1 MSILLVALSVLD
13 FARMTVYKVQA
24 QRAMEITA
32 NSLIT
37 NYDKAFQENYGLF
50 MAKKGDLTK
59 KADFLLSENFQMGKV
74 KNPQKAVRAVGM
86 EPAEIKEQILEYMK
100 YRGPLIAVSKLY
112 SMFSSMESVL
122 STGDKFSD
130 RMDTELSNADFLE
143 ALNEYRYYLHGW
155 TFHDDRPD
163 YKYIRDD
170 SKEAFQSEGKDVI
183 IEQSEDLFFRTYPIR
198 IPKAGRTNNYFVR
211 SFMDFPAENP
221 YSPHM
226 NMGDTS
232 LFRNAWEEFDIERY
246 ALFFDN
252 WPVLEMDA
260 YALGHRSRVTPTLA
274 FEHDQVIEQIM
285 DEYAERHEKGEEG
298 AAAAWEALNDLSVFI
313 PHNRTAEDYERE
325 KIGEEVTDAYSW
337 LYRYLSYCDDRPAK
351 DKELDYVVID
361 TEWMQRIA
369 FLNLLLNYDAQHYR
383 KAYQTT
389 ARNYGILMGLKEANK
404 RAKEKLSEVAKHL
417 ESYKQQVKKEMASL
431 TEGDSKDPNY
441 MASIQPKLEDKLEMI
456 ALMEEQLNKV
466 QSENKFDEN
475 IQLLDQMIQKLCV
488 PPFYEFEDTW
498 TEHDILNFRYMELE
512 SLDTLEYEEFHELL
526 SATKEHI
533 KRQPDGKL
541 PYGKKFKELYDYG
554 AALEKALGIERSLTF
569 DKEGFL
575 KLKEQYDENCRS
587 MQIDFN
593 KEQLFVHKAESG
605 EDPKATAQK
614 SSGSLRDIMKVA
626 DKIFSA
632 IFSFGSGKE
641 LSKEEYKAL
650 PSKVYFESEETKLD
664 KGAMDVDTGSAKS
677 SKKTG
682 KRSKSWFSGIKNIIT
697 SFKKLAQDPL
707 GTLYVNEYIMTG
719 FRSSATGVGDYK
731 EQINLKFQDKNKNPK
746 KEELRLESEIEYVI
760 GGNRTDLSNN
770 SDVASKIILLRVLPN
785 MLYIFTNSDTN
796 SLAISLA
803 TAITAIFP
811 PLYPLVY
818 LIVVVMWAIA
828 ESLVDVFV
836 LRQGQKVAFL
846 KTTGDFMLS
855 PSGFMEIARVFA
867 NVAIEAGADAVKGQI
882 SKGLDEL
889 DNFVTEKAKAGKE
902 FIKKKVGDLATSL
915 GADAIQKNQITEY
928 VSDKYQMVE
937 EAISDYE
944 KTIDNYVEAV
954 VGKYMVKVEKDRA
967 QGKKTDAVSIDE
979 LSEEF
984 ASQMFDSIKEV
995 AKENAAEVIP
1005 LINKKLQEELHPDI
1019 VGSLEML
1026 EKIKNDYQIQ
1036 AGIEKGKNLLRK
1048 KLEQKLDELVFDELE
1063 KEFTEGKQKVKD
1075 ELQGYLN
1082 SKIDL
1087 GTEKLQNHVNE
1098 SLKNVFSNTPEIKVT
1113 EKSSSGFKLGYEDYL
1128 RIYLLFV
1135 EEDVKLLRI
1144 LDLVQ
1149 LRENKDINGY
1159 MTGVEVEMKFDVA
1172 YLFLPRL
1179 IEIAKKQSSAIK
1191 AQQSDY
1197 ERVDFK
1203 LRSVAGY

>member
-1 MSILLVALSVLD
+1 
-13 FARMTVYKVQA
+13 
-24 QRAMEITA
+24 
-32 NSLIT
+32 
-37 NYDKAFQENYGLF
+37 
-50 MAKKGDLTK
+50 
-59 KADFLLSENFQMGKV
+59 
-74 KNPQKAVRAVGM
+74 
-86 EPAEIKEQILEYMK
+86 
-100 YRGPLIAVSKLY
+100 
-112 SMFSSMESVL
+112 
-122 STGDKFSD
+122 
-130 RMDTELSNADFLE
+130 
-143 ALNEYRYYLHGW
+143 
-155 TFHDDRPD
+155 
-163 YKYIRDD
+163 
-170 SKEAFQSEGKDVI
+170 
-183 IEQSEDLFFRTYPIR
+183 
-198 IPKAGRTNNYFVR
+198 
-211 SFMDFPAENP
+211 
-221 YSPHM
+221 
-226 NMGDTS
+226 
-232 LFRNAWEEFDIERY
+232 
-246 ALFFDN
+246 
-252 WPVLEMDA
+252 
-260 YALGHRSRVTPTLA
+260 
-274 FEHDQVIEQIM
+274 
-285 DEYAERHEKGEEG
+285 
-298 AAAAWEALNDLSVFI
+298 
-313 PHNRTAEDYERE
+313 
-325 KIGEEVTDAYSW
+325 
-337 LYRYLSYCDDRPAK
+337 
-351 DKELDYVVID
+351 
-361 TEWMQRIA
+361 
-369 FLNLLLNYDAQHYR
+369 
-383 KAYQTT
+383 
-389 ARNYGILMGLKEANK
+389 
-404 RAKEKLSEVAKHL
+404 
-417 ESYKQQVKKEMASL
+417 
-431 TEGDSKDPNY
+431 
-441 MASIQPKLEDKLEMI
+441 
-456 ALMEEQLNKV
+456 
-466 QSENKFDEN
+466 
-475 IQLLDQMIQKLCV
+475 
-488 PPFYEFEDTW
+488 
-498 TEHDILNFRYMELE
+498 
-512 SLDTLEYEEFHELL
+512 
-526 SATKEHI
+526 
-533 KRQPDGKL
+533 
-541 PYGKKFKELYDYG
+541 
-554 AALEKALGIERSLTF
+554 
-569 DKEGFL
+569 
-575 KLKEQYDENCRS
+575 
-587 MQIDFN
+587 
-593 KEQLFVHKAESG
+593 
-605 EDPKATAQK
+605 
-614 SSGSLRDIMKVA
+614 
-626 DKIFSA
+626 
-632 IFSFGSGKE
+632 
-641 LSKEEYKAL
+641 
-650 PSKVYFESEETKLD
+650 
-664 KGAMDVDTGSAKS
+664 
-677 SKKTG
+677 
-682 KRSKSWFSGIKNIIT
+682 IKNIIT

-915 GADAIQKNQITEY
+915 GADAIQNNQITEY